1 MHKCQSRYATTLM
14 HSDRLLRTDARGRVR
29 TPAKRREELLDEF
42 ERSGIAATKFAALVG
57 IKYQTFACWVQR
69 RKRQAAAEQSPSRHE
84 TSAIASQEPRL
95 TFVEAVAAPV
105 VQRTTG
111 LRVHLAQGTQLE
123 ITDEQGAILAARLL
137 RALELTHGTG
147 HPC

>member
-1 MHKCQSRYATTLM
+1 M
-14 HSDRLLRTDARGRVR
+14 
-29 TPAKRREELLDEF
+29 DEF

-69 RKRQAAAEQSPSRHE
+69 RKRQAAADRSPSRRE
-84 TSAIASQEPRL
+84 TSAVASQEPRL
-95 TFVEAVAAPV
+95 TFVEAVAAPAAPV